1 MSYSLR
7 RLPDPCGNRLSV
19 RRFRR
24 WNRCRAAS
32 RRVGQ
37 SSLSHA
43 KRFGSEISR
52 RRSTMQSLLRTLTF
66 GVVLTLVVSVMNLS
80 AQERDPRIGTW
91 KLNVAQST
99 YDPGPP
105 PQSQT
110 RTYED
115 RGGGV
120 TLATIEGIN
129 AQGNPTFAQVAFK
142 FDGKDYPIAEIGVQT
157 VVNVSEKLVD
167 ADTV

>member
-1 MSYSLR
+1 MR
-7 RLPDPCGNRLSV
+7 HVPEPCGNRLSD

-24 WNRCRAAS
+24 WNLCRAAS

-43 KRFGSEISR
+43 KRFGSAISR
-52 RRSTMQSLLRTLTF
+52 RRSTIMS
-66 GVVLTLVVSVMNLS
+66 LS

-91 KLNVAQST
+91 QVNVAQST

-105 PQSQT
+105 PQSVT

-120 TLATIEGIN
+120 TLFTAEGIN
-129 AQGNPTFAQVAFK
+129 AQGNPIFGQVAHK
-142 FDGKDYPIAEIGVQT
+142 LDDKDYPLAT
-157 VVNVSEKLVD
+157 L
-167 ADTV
+167 